1 MDIRALF
8 HLEGDVAGGEE
19 EKASHL
25 VLIGYLLRLSI
36 CNCLNSD
43 SVRIGNIKL
52 WWSEWPTRAI
62 FCSSCFSEHAKG
74 VVKRKGCPIIVS
86 NQVNL
91 CFLCIFF
98 RTLDLSFNLIKTIEN
113 LGCLTKVKKLF
124 LVSNKISKIEGLQN
138 LSQLEMTELGAN
150 KIRVSTK

>member
-1 MDIRALF
+1 MDIQALF

-52 WWSEWPTRAI
+52 
-62 FCSSCFSEHAKG
+62 
-74 VVKRKGCPIIVS
+74 
-86 NQVNL
+86 
-91 CFLCIFF
+91 
-98 RTLDLSFNLIKTIEN
+98 
-113 LGCLTKVKKLF
+113 
-124 LVSNKISKIEGLQN
+124 
-138 LSQLEMTELGAN
+138 
-150 KIRVSTK
+150 